1 MLTIQAN
8 RGQRRPV
15 WAEGKGSDPA
25 GMTDKCGPQ
34 TEGRHI
40 PEFDEPV
47 APAGGD
53 GSAVR
58 AKAIA
63 SIWPRWPSRLAFC
76 RPVDGSTR
84 RAIMS
89 LPMATVLPSGA

>member
-25 GMTDKCGPQ
+25 GMTDKCGPK
-34 TEGRHI
+34 TECRHI

-47 APAGGD
+47 ATAGGD

-58 AKAIA
+58 AKGDRLDLAA
-63 SIWPRWPSRLAFC
+63 VALRLAFC

-89 LPMATVLPSGA
+89 LPMAMVLPSGA